1 MEALLISI
9 TELQAKAAKLKE
21 LKQMKEEVKAEI
33 NALEDQIKAH
43 MGDREEVAARQTHY
57 NSLLIKSHNIQ
68 NITHIMKALDA
79 AASAD
84 AILNAADES
93 FYG

>member
-9 TELQAKAAKLKE
+9 TELQAQAAKLKE

-57 NSLLIKSHNIQ
+57 NSLLIKSQ
-68 NITHIMKALDA
+68 NIIMKALDA

-84 AILNAADES
+84 AILKAADES